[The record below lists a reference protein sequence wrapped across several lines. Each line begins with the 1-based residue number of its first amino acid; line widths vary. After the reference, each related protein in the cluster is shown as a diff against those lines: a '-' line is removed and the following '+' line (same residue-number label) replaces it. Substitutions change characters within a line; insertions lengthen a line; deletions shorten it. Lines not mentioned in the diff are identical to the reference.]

1 MTSTMSEWLAFI
13 LNRLFLLICYVIFL
27 IFLSYL
33 YPVSLPSAWAGTLSQ
48 NPPILTREVLQERV
62 KHPEL
67 TEGVHRINLSNFTID
82 LRSDN
87 AEFRSLFYR
96 QVKLYLNRP
105 GTPVGLDLSNS
116 VILGAFNG
124 NDLGLQVPLYAESL
138 SPMFTEDELLQI
150 KRDRRR
156 LSQLTQLSRSLQG
169 TPASQVEI
177 SILRGPIKMAQ
188 TRFEGTVNF
197 NNTFFLNT
205 LDARGAEFI
214 GNTEWSEARFSLMA
228 KFNSAKFRGAT
239 QFHGSIFYQKA
250 NFSGAEFQDSVNFTG
265 STFAN
270 SGSFHQTQWQ
280 KLANFSRV
288 QWLGNADFSQSQFG
302 DRLLFTNDKFNQ
314 SLFLNGATFA
324 QLASF
329 RAAEFVQPVNLRGAS
344 ILNQADFSDADFTPE
359 AYVNV
364 AEINFDSEQA
374 KILGDTGEIGRKLSV
389 PSLQGNETVLRI
401 LVRNF
406 RSLEQIPDANQME
419 YLRAK
424 LQLREL
430 AKRLSNVNVNT
441 ATAGELKKLGFS
453 KQQIQAI
460 IESRKLRLFRSLNE
474 LLSLAEIDL
483 ATYVKVSDR
492 LFCSPRSG
500 MFALLLDTLQWLGL
514 NLLLLLSAYGTS
526 SELVFGVG
534 MVAIAYFGVLFWL
547 VDRYR
552 RRMPQPIVPKLGET
566 ISVVIS
572 FLGLTGIGL
581 LAIFN
586 SPENSWLT
594 LGCLGIFLLPLPVF
608 LVTIIYW
615 RGRYHQLL
623 NVSYFVEDGSM
634 RQLRLT
640 IGRLPIIP
648 KFPLFRD
655 RYYPILWERRWSW
668 LNYYDFSLNN
678 LFKFGFN
685 DIRVRD
691 QHLPGLIN
699 ALVWYQWSLGILYL
713 TLLLWTLSR
722 TIPGLNLL
730 IYLK

>member
-1 MTSTMSEWLAFI
+1 MFG
-13 LNRLFLLICYVIFL
+13 LLIGLILWLLQQIF
-27 IFLSYL
+27 IA
-33 YPVSLPSAWAGTLSQ
+33 PAWALPVPQT
-48 NPPILTREVLQERV
+48 PPILTGELLQERV
-62 KHPEL
+62 KTPEVN
-67 TEGVHRINLSNFTID
+67 EGIRRINLKNFTID
-82 LRSDN
+82 LRSEN
-87 AEFRSLFYR
+87 AEFKTQFYR
-96 QVKLYLNRP
+96 QVKLYLNRS
-105 GTPVGLDLSNS
+105 GNPVGLDISNS
-116 VILGAFNG
+116 TILGSFNG

-138 SPMFTEDELLQI
+138 SLMFTQDELLQI

-156 LSQLTQLSRSLQG
+156 LSQLTQLSRSLLG
-169 TPASQVEI
+169 TPASEVQI
-177 SILRGPIKMAQ
+177 SILRGPIKMTQ

-205 LDARGAEFI
+205 LDASGAEFS
-214 GNTEWSEARFSLMA
+214 GNTEWSETRFSQSA
-228 KFNSAKFRGAT
+228 QFNSAKFKGFT
-239 QFHGSIFYQKA
+239 QFRGSIFSDKA
-250 NFSGAEFQDSVNFTG
+250 NFNRVDFQDSVNFTG
-265 STFAN
+265 SIFEK
-270 SGSFHQTQWQ
+270 SGIFHQTQWQ

-288 QWLGNADFSQSQFG
+288 QWLGNADFSQGQFG
-302 DRLLFTNDKFNQ
+302 DRLLFTNDKFSQ
-314 SLFLNGATFA
+314 SLFLNGANFT

-329 RAAEFVQPVNLRGAS
+329 REAEFAQPVNLRGAS
-344 ILNQADFSDADFTPE
+344 ILNQADFSDAIFSPE

-364 AEINFDSEQA
+364 AELTFDSEQA
-374 KILGDTGEIGRKLSV
+374 KIAGDTGRIGRKLSV
-389 PSLQGNETVLRI
+389 PSLQSNETVLRN

-406 RSLEQIPDANQME
+406 RQQEQIPDANQVE

-424 LQLREL
+424 LQVREL
-430 AKRLSNVNVNT
+430 GQHLQNVNLNT
-441 ATAGELKKLGFS
+441 ATAEQLKKLGFS
-453 KQQIQAI
+453 NQQVKAI
-460 IESRKLRLFRSLNE
+460 IDKLTVHPCRNLNE
-474 LLSLAEIDL
+474 ILSLPEIDL

-492 LFCSPRSG
+492 AFCSGRSG
-500 MFALLLDTLQWLGL
+500 ILASVLDTLQWLGL
-514 NLLLLLSAYGTS
+514 SLLLLLSAYGTS

-552 RRMPQPIVPKLGET
+552 RLVPQPIVPNLEET
-566 ISVVIS
+566 ISVLIS
-572 FLGLTGIGL
+572 FIGFTGIGL

-594 LGCLGIFLLPLPVF
+594 LGCLGIFLIPLPLI

-655 RYYPILWERRWSW
+655 RYYPILWDRRWSW

-685 DIRVRD
+685 DIRVRE

-699 ALVWYQWSLGILYL
+699 TLVWYQWSLGILYL

>member
-1 MTSTMSEWLAFI
+1 MRITH
-13 LNRLFLLICYVIFL
+13 LFVSQLVFMIALLIGL
-27 IFLSYL
+27 IFWLL
-33 YPVSLPSAWAGTLSQ
+33 QQIVIAPAWAATIPQ
-48 NPPILTREVLQERV
+48 TPPMLTREVLQERV
-62 KHPEL
+62 KNPEF
-67 TEGVHRINLSNFTID
+67 TEGMRRINLSNFTID

-87 AEFRSLFYR
+87 AEFKSQFYR

-105 GTPVGLDLSNS
+105 GNPVGLDVSNS

-124 NDLGLQVPLYAESL
+124 NNLGLQVPLYAESL

-156 LSQLTQLSRSLQG
+156 LSQLTQLSRSLLG
-169 TPASQVEI
+169 TPASEVQI

-205 LDARGAEFI
+205 LDAIGAEFI
-214 GNTEWSEARFSLMA
+214 GNTEWSETRFSLMA
-228 KFNSAKFRGAT
+228 KFNSAKFKAVT
-239 QFHGSIFYQKA
+239 QFRGSIFYQKA
-250 NFSGAEFQDSVNFTG
+250 TFNRAEFQDSVNFTG

-288 QWLGNADFSQSQFG
+288 QWLGNADFSQGQFG
-302 DRLLFTNDKFNQ
+302 DRLLFTNDKFSQ
-314 SLFLNGATFA
+314 SLFLNGANFA

-329 RAAEFVQPVNLRGAS
+329 REAQFAQPVNLRGAS
-344 ILNQADFSDADFTPE
+344 ILNQADFSDADFTPD

-364 AEINFDSEQA
+364 AELTFDSEQA
-374 KILGDTGEIGRKLSV
+374 KIAGDTGRIGRKLSV
-389 PSLQGNETVLRI
+389 PSLQGNETVLRN

-406 RSLEQIPDANQME
+406 RSSEQIPDANQVE

-424 LQLREL
+424 LQFREL
-430 AKRLSNVNVNT
+430 GKRLQNVNVNT
-441 ATAGELKKLGFS
+441 ATAAELKSLGFS
-453 KQQIQAI
+453 NQQVKAI
-460 IESRKLRLFRSLNE
+460 IDSRKLHFFRSLNE
-474 LLSLAEIDL
+474 LLSLEEIDL

-492 LFCSPRSG
+492 IFCSPRSG
-500 MFALLLDTLQWLGL
+500 IFASVLDTLQWLGL
-514 NLLLLLSAYGTS
+514 SLLLLLSAYGTS

-547 VDRYR
+547 IDRYR
-552 RRMPQPIVPKLGET
+552 RLVPQPIVPNLGET
-566 ISVVIS
+566 ISVLIS
-572 FLGLTGIGL
+572 FIGFTGIGL

-594 LGCLGIFLLPLPVF
+594 LGCLAIFLLPLPVL

-655 RYYPILWERRWSW
+655 RYYPILWDRRWSW

-691 QHLPGLIN
+691 EHLPGLIN
-699 ALVWYQWSLGILYL
+699 TLVWYQWSLGILYL

>member
-1 MTSTMSEWLAFI
+1 MTERILSRFI
-13 LNRLFLLICYVIFL
+13 GIFGQIFFL
-27 IFLSYL
+27 IFILFFGNLASFSLS
-33 YPVSLPSAWAGTLSQ
+33 PAWAAAMPQ
-48 NPPILTREVLQERV
+48 NLPLLTEDVLQYRV
-62 KHPEL
+62 KNPEL
-67 TEGVHRINLSNFTID
+67 TEGMRRINLSNFTID
-82 LRSDN
+82 LRSEN
-87 AEFRSLFYR
+87 AEFKSQFYR
-96 QVKLYLNRP
+96 LVKLYLNQP
-105 GTPVGLDLSNS
+105 GNPIGLDLSNS
-116 VILGAFNG
+116 TILGEFNG

-138 SPMFTEDELLQI
+138 SPIFTEDELLQI
-150 KRDRRR
+150 KRDLRR
-156 LSQLTQLSRSLQG
+156 LSQLTQLSRALLG
-169 TPASQVEI
+169 TPASEVQI
-177 SILRGPIKMAQ
+177 SIFRSPIKMTK
-188 TRFEGTVNF
+188 TRFEGKVNF

-205 LDARGAEFI
+205 LDAIGAEFA
-214 GNTEWSEARFSLMA
+214 GNTEWSQTRFSLMA
-228 KFNSAKFRGAT
+228 QFNSAKFKAVT
-239 QFHGSIFYQKA
+239 QFRGSIFYQKA
-250 NFSGAEFQDSVNFTG
+250 NFNRAEFQDSVNFTG

-288 QWLGNADFSQSQFG
+288 QWLGNADFSQGQFG

-314 SLFLNGATFA
+314 SLFLIGANFS

-329 RAAEFVQPVNLRGAS
+329 RDAEFAKPVNLRGAS
-344 ILNQADFSDADFTPE
+344 IISKVDFSDAIFSPE

-364 AEINFDSEQA
+364 AELTFDSEQA
-374 KILGDTGEIGRKLSV
+374 KIAGDTGRIGKKLSV
-389 PSLQGNETVLRI
+389 PSLQGNETVLRN

-406 RSLEQIPDANQME
+406 RQQEQIPDANQVE

-424 LQLREL
+424 LQVREL
-430 AKRLSNVNVNT
+430 AKRLHNVDVNT
-441 ATAGELKKLGFS
+441 AAEETLKKVGFS
-453 KQQIQAI
+453 KPQVKAI
-460 IESRKLRLFRSLNE
+460 LENRQLHYFRSLNE
-474 LLSLAEIDL
+474 LLSLEEIDL

-492 LFCSPRSG
+492 IFCSPRSG
-500 MFALLLDTLQWLGL
+500 IFASLLDTLQWLGL
-514 NLLLLLSAYGTS
+514 SLLLLLSAYGTS

-534 MVAIAYFGVLFWL
+534 MVTIAYFGVLFWL

-552 RRMPQPIVPKLGET
+552 RLVPQPIVPNLEET
-566 ISVVIS
+566 ISVLIS
-572 FLGLTGIGL
+572 FICLTGIGL

-594 LGCLGIFLLPLPVF
+594 LGCLGIFLLPLPVL
-608 LVTIIYW
+608 LVIIIYW

-699 ALVWYQWSLGILYL
+699 TLVWYQWSLGILYL

>member
-1 MTSTMSEWLAFI
+1 MSLLVFMI
-13 LNRLFLLICYVIFL
+13 GLLIGL
-27 IFLSYL
+27 IFWVFQQIFMA
-33 YPVSLPSAWAGTLSQ
+33 PAWALPVPQT
-48 NPPILTREVLQERV
+48 PPMLTGEVLQYRV
-62 KHPEL
+62 KNPEL
-67 TEGVHRINLSNFTID
+67 SEGIRRINLSNFTID
-82 LRSDN
+82 LRSEN
-87 AEFRSLFYR
+87 AEFKSQFYR
-96 QVKLYLNRP
+96 LVKLYLNRP
-105 GTPVGLDLSNS
+105 GNPVGLDLSNS
-116 VILGAFNG
+116 TILGAFNG

-156 LSQLTQLSRSLQG
+156 LSQLTQLSRSLLG
-169 TPASQVEI
+169 TPASEVQI
-177 SILRGPIKMAQ
+177 SIFRGPIKMTQ

-205 LDARGAEFI
+205 LDAIGAEFI
-214 GNTEWSEARFSLMA
+214 GNTEWSQTRFSLMA
-228 KFNSAKFRGAT
+228 KFNSAKFKAVT
-239 QFHGSIFYQKA
+239 QFRGSIFYQKA
-250 NFSGAEFQDSVNFTG
+250 NFNRAEFQDSVNFTG

-288 QWLGNADFSQSQFG
+288 QWLGNADFSQGQFG
-302 DRLLFTNDKFNQ
+302 DRLLFTNDQFSQ
-314 SLFLNGATFA
+314 SLFLNGANFT

-329 RAAEFVQPVNLRGAS
+329 REAEFAQPVNLRGAS
-344 ILNQADFSDADFTPE
+344 ILNQADFSDAIFSPE

-364 AEINFDSEQA
+364 AELTFDSEQA
-374 KILGDTGEIGRKLSV
+374 KIAGDTGRIGRKLSV
-389 PSLQGNETVLRI
+389 PSLQGNETVLRN

-406 RSLEQIPDANQME
+406 RSSEQIPDANQVE

-424 LQLREL
+424 LQVREL
-430 AKRLSNVNVNT
+430 EKRLQNVNVNT
-441 ATAGELKKLGFS
+441 ANAETLKTIGFS
-453 KQQIQAI
+453 KQQVKAI
-460 IESRKLRLFRSLNE
+460 IENRQLHYFRNLNE
-474 LLSLAEIDL
+474 LLSLEEIDL
-483 ATYVKVSDR
+483 ATYVKISDR
-492 LFCSPRSG
+492 IFCSPRSG
-500 MFALLLDTLQWLGL
+500 IFASVLDTLQWLGL
-514 NLLLLLSAYGTS
+514 SLLLLLSAYGTS

-547 VDRYR
+547 IDRYR
-552 RRMPQPIVPKLGET
+552 RLVPQPIVPKLGET
-566 ISVVIS
+566 ISVLIS
-572 FLGLTGIGL
+572 FIGFTGIGV

-594 LGCLGIFLLPLPVF
+594 LGCLGIFLLPLPVL

-655 RYYPILWERRWSW
+655 RYYPILWDRRWSW

-685 DIRVRD
+685 DIRVRE

-699 ALVWYQWSLGILYL
+699 TLVWYQWSLGILYL